1 MHFDFFFLKNL
12 LSSRIT
18 VFFIK
23 YLTAAI
29 KLPTELINIDWK
41 KLCYFEVIIVI
52 SYQWFECKI
61 NKWNHTCIWLKNQNT
76 RIYHLVTQINNKCN
90 HSMVNSYIYIQKSNE
105 YIKWL
110 QYIKYMSFVTI
121 NVMEISF
128 GTNLI
133 INKLSNVERPDLI
146 FIWTSLTNPFF
157 FLHPYN
163 GKKY

>member
-1 MHFDFFFLKNL
+1 
-12 LSSRIT
+12 
-18 VFFIK
+18 
-23 YLTAAI
+23 
-29 KLPTELINIDWK
+29 
-41 KLCYFEVIIVI
+41 
-52 SYQWFECKI
+52 
-61 NKWNHTCIWLKNQNT
+61 
-76 RIYHLVTQINNKCN
+76 
-90 HSMVNSYIYIQKSNE
+90 MVNSYIYIQKCLMSILYIL

-110 QYIKYMSFVTI
+110 HYIKYMSFVTI